1 MELDRRGDGGLTTI
15 EHAIFT
21 ALARYRF
28 LTAPQLLRIGVS
40 SSRRYLYKSLH
51 HLAARRPHILR
62 SIAFGVHAERGH
74 LPALYYLTPSGSQ
87 LLAEADRE
95 EPMPV
100 PERVHR
106 FANDY
111 FHRVHTIDCHIAIC
125 QWATSAGNSLEFFH
139 TYFDHSADRKPRTH
153 VKLPKG
159 SIVPDA
165 VFRLVDPGSQ
175 ARLFAL
181 EMYNRRETYRV
192 EQQIARYL
200 LALKREVIEEA
211 YRHHSALRVLCVFD
225 EAPALDLILKRVAR
239 RPDFPSVAPQ
249 FFFKTL
255 SDLSADFY
263 GGWRVG
269 DAMGGLTGLWTTP
282 AQKLSSDAVAAR

>member
-51 HLAARRPHILR
+51 RLAARRPHILR
-62 SIAFGVHAERGH
+62 SIAFGVHAEKGH
-74 LPALYYLTPSGSQ
+74 LPALYYLTPAGSQ

-95 EPMPV
+95 ESVPV

-111 FHRVHTIDCHIAIC
+111 FHRVNTIDCHIAVC
-125 QWATSAGNSLEFFH
+125 LWATRASNTIEFFH
-139 TYFDHSADRKPRTH
+139 TYFDHSDSRKPRTQ
-153 VKLPKG
+153 VRLSKG
-159 SIVPDA
+159 FIVPDA
-165 VFRLVDPGSQ
+165 VFRLVDPSGQ

-181 EMYNRRETYRV
+181 EMYNRRETHRV
-192 EQQIARYL
+192 EQQVARYL
-200 LALKREVIEEA
+200 RALKHEAIEEA
-211 YRHHSALRVLCVFD
+211 YHHPAALRVLCVFD
-225 EAPALDLILKRVAR
+225 EPPALDLVLERLTR
-239 RPDFPSVAPQ
+239 QPDFQSFAAQ

-255 SDLSADFY
+255 PGLSADFFS
-263 GGWRVG
+263 GWRAG
-269 DAMGGLTGLWTTP
+269 NAPGRLTDLWTMP
-282 AQKLSSDAVAAR
+282 AQRVVG